1 MRAEISPKEMGLK
14 SGDRLT
20 YIDGV
25 THVTVMIS
33 MTKGVIWVQ
42 SDQPGDIQ
50 MTTLEAITLAL
61 QRKEVATDSDIY
73 SEWMFKGKTLRAIY
87 AERRAIPAKKK
98 KVKPIP
104 KSRWIKNLRADGNL
118 FYLEHCI
125 RFTANLCVHFNGTLK
140 NTSAFAPVSQMIRR
154 EKMLAIFKACTTVR
168 TRKDMEGGDYGLIM
182 DPKRESCE
190 DLLKAL
196 WQHPQSKPIL
206 RKELRPWLLFA
217 KETLARWQ
225 VKQSDPVRSRFEE
238 LRRLFALSDTEFDLL
253 VLAAAVGS
261 NTVWNCVDFRGDISS
276 EKITMFAAFM
286 GLTEPEYLALIKT
299 KSKLRRFGCLDEK
312 GDINKDLIPFITGV
326 DDTPILN
333 RYFKKSD
340 TEVLPWEYFGELS
353 ERHGAFLKRMISV
366 SQQKRGMNILLYG
379 RPGTGKTSFALALA
393 AELGRTPYLI
403 TQADV
408 VQKNKEKS
416 SRFAALQVCD
426 SQVDPAQSL
435 IIIDEADEML
445 EGSASGFMEMLLG
458 SSGASGSKGLLNDV
472 LDTVKTPC
480 VWISNSRERSIDS
493 SNRRRFDYSI
503 RFDTLTCKQREK
515 IWQNAVQQ
523 HAIAETLDSLTLS
536 RLAAKYEVSAGGISL
551 AVTNLSAMLKGGT
564 ATLAEAERVAETIL
578 KPHCKLMGIEDDK
591 SKTLVASDYSLEG
604 LNIKG
609 SLTLDR
615 ITHAI
620 KRFLSE
626 QHAEEQ
632 RKGADHP
639 RMNLLLSG
647 PPGTGKTEFVKYL
660 GASLD
665 TRVMTRMGSDL
676 LNKYVGGTEQNI
688 KQAFEQA
695 AADKAILFLDE
706 VDGLIQSRERASKSW
721 EITQVNELL
730 QQMENFEGVLICA
743 TNFANNLDPAT
754 LRRFTFK
761 LEFDFLTDDG
771 KRSFFKRMFPDLGAD
786 GLTPAEEERLYR
798 IPLVTPGDF
807 RTVRQG
813 LYYLDDDMTI
823 EQVLEG
829 LERESEAKRMGR
841 STKAIGFR

>member
-1 MRAEISPKEMGLK
+1 MRAEISPKELGLR

-42 SDQPGDIQ
+42 SDEPADIQ
-50 MTTLEAITLAL
+50 MTTLEEITLTL
-61 QRKEVATDSDIY
+61 QHKEVATDTDIY
-73 SEWMFKGKTLRAIY
+73 SEWMFNGKTLRAIY
-87 AERRAIPAKKK
+87 AERRAIAVKK
-98 KVKPIP
+98 KVKTIP
-104 KSRWIKNLRADGNL
+104 KSLWLKDIRADGNL
-118 FYLEHCI
+118 FYLEHYM
-125 RFTANLCVHFNGTLK
+125 RFFANLCVHFNVKLEDS
-140 NTSAFAPVSQMIRR
+140 SAFEPVSHLIRR
-154 EKMLAIFKACTTVR
+154 EKMLALFKACTTVR
-168 TRKDMEGGDYGLIM
+168 TRKDMKEGDYGRIT
-182 DPKRESCE
+182 DPKQENF
-190 DLLKAL
+190 DTLLKAL
-196 WQHPQSKPIL
+196 WQHSQSKPRL
-206 RKELRPWLLFA
+206 RKELKPWLRFA
-217 KETLARWQ
+217 EETLARWQ
-225 VKQSDPVRSRFEE
+225 VKQPDPVRSRFDE
-238 LRRLFALSDTEFDLL
+238 LRRLFDLSDTEFDLL
-253 VLAAAVGS
+253 VMAAGVGS
-261 NTVWNCVDFRGDISS
+261 HAVWSCIDFQLRISNK
-276 EKITMFAAFM
+276 KITKFAAFL
-286 GLTEPEYLALIKT
+286 GVSKPEYLALIKP
-299 KSKLRRFGCLDEK
+299 KSKLRRFGCLDED
-312 GDINKDLIPFITGV
+312 GDINNDLLPFIAGT

-340 TEVLPWEYFGELS
+340 AEVLPWEYFGELS
-353 ERHGAFLKRMISV
+353 ERHVAFLKRMISV

-408 VQKNKEKS
+408 VRKNEGKS
-416 SRFAALQVCD
+416 SRFASLQVCD
-426 SQVDPAQSL
+426 AQVDPAQSL

-445 EGSASGFMEMLLG
+445 EGNGSGFIEMLFG
-458 SSGASGSKGLLNDV
+458 SSGTSGSKGLLNDV
-472 LDTVKTPC
+472 LDTIKTPC

-503 RFDTLTCKQREK
+503 RFDKLTCKQREK

-523 HAIAETLDSLTLS
+523 HALTETLDSPTIS

-564 ATLAEAERVAETIL
+564 ATSAEAEGVAETIL

-591 SKTLVASDYSLEG
+591 SKTLVATDYSLEG

-620 KRFLSE
+620 KRFLRE
-626 QHAEEQ
+626 QQAEGQ
-632 RKGADHP
+632 RKGTDHP

-660 GASLD
+660 GTSLD

-676 LNKYVGGTEQNI
+676 LDKYVGGTEQNI
-688 KQAFEQA
+688 KQTFEQA

-730 QQMENFEGVLICA
+730 HQMENFEGVLICA
-743 TNFANNLDPAT
+743 TNFANNLDSAT

-771 KRSFFKRMFPDLGAD
+771 KRSFFMRMFPDIGSD
-786 GLTPAEEERLYR
+786 GLTPEEEDRLYR
-798 IPLVTPGDF
+798 ISSVTPGDF

-813 LYYLDDDMTI
+813 LYYLDNDMTI

-841 STKAIGFR
+841 STKTIGFR